1 MIPVS
6 NNRVSIS
13 VKVFATASLLNNV
26 VVVVVVVVV
35 VEVVA
40 VEMVVVRILVFCFMQ
55 PYDATP
61 MV

>member
-1 MIPVS
+1 MPGAPLLS
-6 NNRVSIS
+6 
-13 VKVFATASLLNNV
+13 TASLLNNV